1 MKKIYRAM
9 AGFFLAAL
17 LAVGLASLFTTG
29 SGTDGAST
37 KKPEF
42 SMQALLDGTFISQLE
57 TYYANT
63 FPMRDTLLKANGK
76 QRRQK
81 KSRHRAINFFHA
93 PALLEAEI

>member
-42 SMQALLDGTFISQLE
+42 SMQALLDGTFKPI
-57 TYYANT
+57 
-63 FPMRDTLLKANGK
+63 MRT
-76 QRRQK
+76 RFRC
-81 KSRHRAINFFHA
+81 AIRF
-93 PALLEAEI
+93 